1 MIQTSMD
8 VLMKSKDPESIKQSG
23 VNINNVAFNTI
34 TIDVKNIAGY
44 LCDFKELSEVCFKEA
59 SKRDFF

>member
-1 MIQTSMD
+1 VDLLT
-8 VLMKSKDPESIKQSG
+8 KSKDPESIKQSRG
-23 VNINNVAFNTI
+23 KIDSVTFTTL

-44 LCDFKELSEVCFKEA
+44 LCDLKELSEVSFKEA